1 MHVLRGRRSS
11 WSVAPRT
18 SAAFI
23 RDRRN
28 EEGSI
33 NAMVTSAMRLRLDQ
47 RATSGRLIRATK
59 INGNDD
65 DDYDDD
71 DSHSTHGSRTIV
83 EPQ

>member
-1 MHVLRGRRSS
+1 M
-11 WSVAPRT
+11 
-18 SAAFI
+18 FI

-33 NAMVTSAMRLRLDQ
+33 NALVTSAMRLRLDQ
-47 RATSGRLIRATK
+47 RATSGRLILATK

-65 DDYDDD
+65 DDDDD
-71 DSHSTHGSRTIV
+71 DSHSTHGSRTTV